1 MSDGRTF
8 GLELTERVAEAASI
22 FAENPCD
29 IASARGFCM
38 KGKRSALSPPA
49 LLRRADAPMSADN
62 IGLLALASLG
72 VVG

>member
-1 MSDGRTF
+1 
-8 GLELTERVAEAASI
+8 
-22 FAENPCD
+22 
-29 IASARGFCM
+29 M